1 MFRLT
6 LCSTLCAS
14 VYEHFS
20 AVGICIA
27 CISMCLNVLMKPFLN
42 LTIGRW
48 HSSTGQFV
56 TQHDHAPN
64 PVPTQAVVFPDE
76 PWFASFHLNCYSS
89 TSGGITIQV
98 ETGKCYSSTCG
109 SNYRLRNDL
118 YCVEWG
124 VKLYSIQSVAV
135 ISVHTSPGFVTCREF
150 EGFNSAAV
158 GFLNR
163 QTQPADHAAL

>member
-14 VYEHFS
+14 VCEHFS

-64 PVPTQAVVFPDE
+64 PLRTQAVVFPDA
-76 PWFASFHLNCYSS
+76 PWFASFHLN
-89 TSGGITIQV
+89 
-98 ETGKCYSSTCG
+98 CYSSTCG